1 MVTSILYDI
10 TFSKNETLRGVQRR
24 TFGELEL
31 KYEECVGDRFEC
43 VEAPKLE
50 PPKRIEKSTQ
60 SKKPEK
66 KEKVNK
72 KQKKAKTKVVKP

>member
-1 MVTSILYDI
+1 MNLWEE
-10 TFSKNETLRGVQRR
+10 FRER
-24 TFGELEL
+24 TFGEIEL
-31 KYEECVGDRFEC
+31 KYEECVAERFES

-50 PPKRIEKSTQ
+50 PPKRVEKSTQ

-72 KQKKAKTKVVKP
+72 KQKKTKAKVVKQ

>member
-1 MVTSILYDI
+1 MVTSILYEI
-10 TFSKNETLRGVQRR
+10 TFSKNESLRGVQRK
-24 TFGELEL
+24 TFGEIEL
-31 KYEECVGDRFEC
+31 KYEECVAERFES

-50 PPKRIEKSTQ
+50 PPKRVEKSTQ

-72 KQKKAKTKVVKP
+72 KQKKTKAKVFKQ